1 MHQDRPGS
9 LEAPEN
15 KSELDGGVGLGPLV
29 PASVRMGEALWWV
42 VIALIAVGCFI
53 LGICDAVGAVLH
65 HDSPV
70 YLLAAGS

>member
-1 MHQDRPGS
+1 
-9 LEAPEN
+9 
-15 KSELDGGVGLGPLV
+15 
-29 PASVRMGEALWWV
+29 MGEALWWV